1 MSSVVG
7 LDIGNISS
15 KIGVARARGVDIV
28 SNEVSNR
35 ATPSL
40 VSFGQKARAL
50 GEGAAT
56 AQTSNFKNTV
66 GSLKRLIG
74 RTFQDPSIQ
83 QYEKPFVNAE
93 LVDAKGE
100 VGVKVR
106 FLGEERIF
114 SATQLLG
121 MYLGKLRDTTQRE
134 LGGSGVSDVVLSV
147 PIWFTDNQRR
157 AMLNAAEIANLN
169 PLRVMNEPTAVALG
183 YGITKTDLPEPENP
197 RNVIFVD
204 VGHSSYQ
211 VSVVAFCKGQLT
223 VLGAWSDPNFGGRN
237 FDRALMEHF
246 AEEFKGKYKIDV
258 FSNPKSTFRLA
269 AGCERLKKVLS
280 ANTFAQLNVESL
292 MNDID
297 AASQLKREEFE
308 SMIAP
313 YLDRIHVPLDRAL
326 EQSGLSKDEI
336 FSVELVG
343 GSSRVP
349 AIKERISQWFGRSLS
364 FTLNQ
369 DEAIVRGCTLACATL
384 SPVFRVREFSVH
396 DISSYPIKVSW
407 EPAPDVP
414 DEENELVV
422 FGTNNPVPSTKIL
435 TFYRKEPFTLD
446 ASYAETETL
455 PVGTNPWLGRVTIK
469 NVAPNAQGE
478 HSIVKVKARLNLH
491 GVLNVESAYTVD
503 EIEKEEEVPVVDPAA
518 PEGSEPKLEKRL
530 VKKLQRKDDLPIVS
544 GIGLHDDSMIA
555 ALKEEEGKLYAADK
569 LVADTEDR
577 KNALEEYVY
586 DTRSKLEERYAQFVQ
601 AEEKEKLMTM
611 LAESE
616 DWLYSEEGED
626 ASKSAYVSRL
636 ETLQNVGAPI
646 HFRWKENE
654 ERPRAASQLREVVN
668 NYMSVFENEPEKY
681 DHLSDE
687 DKTKVIEK
695 AATVGK
701 WLDDY
706 MYKQSEM
713 PKNVDP
719 KLTTEQILK
728 NKDEVI
734 YVCTPILTKPKPR
747 VATEAP
753 NTEGEGQAPQSEENQ
768 QQKQQGDMDVD

>member
-313 YLDRIHVPLDRAL
+313 TSIASMCLWTAPL
-326 EQSGLSKDEI
+326 
-336 FSVELVG
+336 
-343 GSSRVP
+343 SSLASR
-349 AIKERISQWFGRSLS
+349 RTRSLV
-364 FTLNQ
+364 LNWWV
-369 DEAIVRGCTLACATL
+369 AVRVCLL
-384 SPVFRVREFSVH
+384 SRSALRSGSVARFRSR
-396 DISSYPIKVSW
+396 
-407 EPAPDVP
+407 
-414 DEENELVV
+414 LTRTRLLCVV
-422 FGTNNPVPSTKIL
+422 
-435 TFYRKEPFTLD
+435 
-446 ASYAETETL
+446 
-455 PVGTNPWLGRVTIK
+455 
-469 NVAPNAQGE
+469 
-478 HSIVKVKARLNLH
+478 ARLL
-491 GVLNVESAYTVD
+491 
-503 EIEKEEEVPVVDPAA
+503 A
-518 PEGSEPKLEKRL
+518 PRSRPCS
-530 VKKLQRKDDLPIVS
+530 VCVS
-544 GIGLHDDSMIA
+544 SLCTIS
-555 ALKEEEGKLYAADK
+555 
-569 LVADTEDR
+569 R
-577 KNALEEYVY
+577 P
-586 DTRSKLEERYAQFVQ
+586 TRSRFRGNPR
-601 AEEKEKLMTM
+601 LMFQTKRTSWSCLARTTLCHQPRFLHSTARNPSPLM
-611 LAESE
+611 L
-616 DWLYSEEGED
+616 
-626 ASKSAYVSRL
+626 R
-636 ETLQNVGAPI
+636 TL
-646 HFRWKENE
+646 
-654 ERPRAASQLREVVN
+654 
-668 NYMSVFENEPEKY
+668 
-681 DHLSDE
+681 
-687 DKTKVIEK
+687 
-695 AATVGK
+695 
-701 WLDDY
+701 
-706 MYKQSEM
+706 
-713 PKNVDP
+713 
-719 KLTTEQILK
+719 
-728 NKDEVI
+728 
-734 YVCTPILTKPKPR
+734 KPR
-747 VATEAP
+747 RCQWERTLGWV
-753 NTEGEGQAPQSEENQ
+753 
-768 QQKQQGDMDVD
+768 V

>member
-280 ANTFAQLNVESL
+280 ANNFAQLNVESL

-349 AIKERISQWFGRSLS
+349 AIKERITQWLVARFRSRL
-364 FTLNQ
+364 TRTRLL
-369 DEAIVRGCTLACATL
+369 C
-384 SPVFRVREFSVH
+384 
-396 DISSYPIKVSW
+396 
-407 EPAPDVP
+407 
-414 DEENELVV
+414 VV
-422 FGTNNPVPSTKIL
+422 
-435 TFYRKEPFTLD
+435 
-446 ASYAETETL
+446 
-455 PVGTNPWLGRVTIK
+455 
-469 NVAPNAQGE
+469 
-478 HSIVKVKARLNLH
+478 ARLL
-491 GVLNVESAYTVD
+491 
-503 EIEKEEEVPVVDPAA
+503 A
-518 PEGSEPKLEKRL
+518 PRSRPCS
-530 VKKLQRKDDLPIVS
+530 VCVS
-544 GIGLHDDSMIA
+544 SLCTIS
-555 ALKEEEGKLYAADK
+555 
-569 LVADTEDR
+569 R
-577 KNALEEYVY
+577 P
-586 DTRSKLEERYAQFVQ
+586 TRSRFRGNPR
-601 AEEKEKLMTM
+601 LMFQTKRTSWSCLARTTLCHQPRFLHSTARNPSPLM
-611 LAESE
+611 L
-616 DWLYSEEGED
+616 
-626 ASKSAYVSRL
+626 R
-636 ETLQNVGAPI
+636 TL
-646 HFRWKENE
+646 
-654 ERPRAASQLREVVN
+654 
-668 NYMSVFENEPEKY
+668 
-681 DHLSDE
+681 
-687 DKTKVIEK
+687 
-695 AATVGK
+695 
-701 WLDDY
+701 
-706 MYKQSEM
+706 
-713 PKNVDP
+713 
-719 KLTTEQILK
+719 
-728 NKDEVI
+728 
-734 YVCTPILTKPKPR
+734 KPR
-747 VATEAP
+747 RCQWERTLGWV
-753 NTEGEGQAPQSEENQ
+753 
-768 QQKQQGDMDVD
+768 V